1 MYKKLSKSVED
12 NLNRAGRPK
21 GVGNKS
27 TGMARE
33 AIAKFVDGNAPA
45 MQGWLESVAMGIQA
59 TDKEG
64 KPKFASLRNGQFLE
78 SLTMEDAMELFKL
91 PREVA
96 VFEEKPVVVNIGR
109 FGPYIAHDKKFI
121 SLLYML
127 IWIIFFIIQI

>member
-1 MYKKLSKSVED
+1 MSNKLSKSVED

-64 KPKFASLRNGQFLE
+64 KPKFSTEGNPVFIVPPNPEKAFGMLQSVMEYHLPKLARSEHTSPEDEPMKVIHEHKFL
-78 SLTMEDAMELFKL
+78 D
-91 PREVA
+91 
-96 VFEEKPVVVNIGR
+96 
-109 FGPYIAHDKKFI
+109 
-121 SLLYML
+121 
-127 IWIIFFIIQI
+127 